1 VLALVLGSL
10 FIWMRA
16 TTFSPNGYAAKALTV
31 QGENLLQSKVTS
43 YVQEDL
49 LTQERSEELA
59 QRVVE
64 PLPIGKT
71 EKDFLATGIAAG
83 VRSQV
88 DNAVNAFF
96 DTGAGKEFG
105 AAISTRLTDEIIN
118 LINNDTGV
126 FEFEGDAVVLN
137 TQPIVQGARAQLES
151 SLGNLA
157 RFLPPPPESYRTIT
171 VVQGDYVST
180 VQSAI
185 SIIWLMSWLL
195 PLIFLVLLVAGLIAA
210 RERRPAAFRT
220 MIAIIVGLAV
230 VAITIRVARRVI
242 TNLVNEGP
250 GQDVVGAILS
260 AATSDL
266 VDQTLVLVLIAAII
280 GGALWLLGPDKP
292 ARYARAWLADRARD
306 LRSGDPR
313 PAGRVTEFARQ
324 RRAPLE
330 IGGAVLAAIVL
341 LLVPSLSWGS
351 WTLAIVALAVWL
363 LLIEYASCAGWMQA
377 IARWI
382 SGLRKKPSTP

>member
-1 VLALVLGSL
+1 MLALVLGSL

-31 QGENLLQSKVTS
+31 QGETLLQSKVTS
-43 YVQEDL
+43 YVQDDL
-49 LTQERSEELA
+49 LTQDRAEALA

-71 EKDFLATGIAAG
+71 EKDFLATGIASA

-105 AAISTRLTDEIIN
+105 AAISTRLTDEIIR
-118 LINNDTGV
+118 LINDETGV

-137 TQPIVQGARAQLES
+137 TQPIVQGARAQLEA

-185 SIIWLMSWLL
+185 RIIWLMSWLL
-195 PLIFLVLLVAGLIAA
+195 PLIFLVLLVAGLIVA

-220 MIAIIVGLAV
+220 MIAIIIGLAV
-230 VAITIRVARRVI
+230 VAITIRVARRVV
-242 TNLVNEGP
+242 TSLVNEGP

-306 LRSGDPR
+306 LRSGER
-313 PAGRVTEFARQ
+313 RAAGRVTEFARQ

-330 IGGAVLAAIVL
+330 IGGAVLAALVL

-351 WTLAIVALAVWL
+351 WTLAIIALGVWL

-382 SGLRKKPSTP
+382 SDLRKKPSTS

>member
-1 VLALVLGSL
+1 MLALVLGSL

-31 QGENLLQSKVTS
+31 QGETLLQSKVTS
-43 YVQEDL
+43 YVQDDL
-49 LTQERSEELA
+49 LTQERAEALA

-71 EKDFLATGIAAG
+71 EKDFLATGIASG

-96 DTGAGKEFG
+96 DSGAGKEFG
-105 AAISTRLTDEIIN
+105 AAISTRLTDEIIK

-137 TQPIVQGARAQLES
+137 TQPIVQGARAQLEA

-185 SIIWLMSWLL
+185 RIIWLMSWLL
-195 PLIFLVLLVAGLIAA
+195 PLIFLVLLVAGLIVA

-220 MIAIIVGLAV
+220 MIAIIIGLAV
-230 VAITIRVARRVI
+230 VAITIRVARRVV
-242 TNLVNEGP
+242 TSLVNEGP

-306 LRSGDPR
+306 LRSGER
-313 PAGRVTEFARQ
+313 RAAGRVTEFARQ

-330 IGGAVLAAIVL
+330 IGGAVLAALVL

-351 WTLAIVALAVWL
+351 WTLAIIALGVWL

-382 SGLRKKPSTP
+382 SDLRKRPSTS

>member
-1 VLALVLGSL
+1 MLALVLGSL

-31 QGENLLQSKVTS
+31 QGETLLQSKVTS
-43 YVQEDL
+43 YVQDDL
-49 LTQERSEELA
+49 LTQDRAEALA

-71 EKDFLATGIAAG
+71 EKDFLATGIASA

-105 AAISTRLTDEIIN
+105 AAISTRLTDEIIR
-118 LINNDTGV
+118 LINDEPGV

-137 TQPIVQGARAQLES
+137 TQPIVQGARAQLEA

-185 SIIWLMSWLL
+185 RIIWLMSWLL
-195 PLIFLVLLVAGLIAA
+195 PLIFLVLLVAGLIVA

-220 MIAIIVGLAV
+220 MIAIIIGLAV
-230 VAITIRVARRVI
+230 VAITIRVARRVV
-242 TNLVNEGP
+242 TSLVNEGP

-306 LRSGDPR
+306 LRSGER
-313 PAGRVTEFARQ
+313 RAAGRVTEFARQ

-330 IGGAVLAAIVL
+330 IGGAVLAALVL

-351 WTLAIVALAVWL
+351 WTLAIIALGVWL

-382 SGLRKKPSTP
+382 SDLRKKPSTS

>member
-1 VLALVLGSL
+1 MLALVLGSL

-31 QGENLLQSKVTS
+31 QGESLLQSKVTS

-49 LTQERSEELA
+49 LTQERAEDLA

-71 EKDFLATGIAAG
+71 EKDFLATGIASG

-96 DTGAGKEFG
+96 DSGAGKEFG
-105 AAISTRLTDEIIN
+105 AAISTRLTDEIIK

-137 TQPIVQGARAQLES
+137 TQPIVQGARAQLEA

-180 VQSAI
+180 VQNAI

-195 PLIFLVLLVAGLIAA
+195 PLIFLVLLIAGLIVA

-260 AATSDL
+260 AATSGL

-292 ARYARAWLADRARD
+292 ARYARAWMADRARD

-313 PAGRVTEFARQ
+313 LAGRVTEFARQ

-363 LLIEYASCAGWMQA
+363 LLIEYASCAGWMQS